1 MSLAAA
7 LAALGCAVFAW
18 HVFVDVA
25 VEAEVTGP
33 SSEGLGFLFLD
44 AVSWSS
50 VGQGQGIIR
59 APERLTAC

>member
-25 VEAEVTGP
+25 IEAEVTGP
-33 SSEGLGFLFLD
+33 SSGGLGFLFLD
-44 AVSWSS
+44 AVSRSS

-59 APERLTAC
+59 APDRLTAC